1 MASWPA
7 LIGELGGAGARSARS
22 WLAAS
27 GGRARGDGRG
37 RGAMKVRGRFE
48 PEQALPVAAAASRC
62 ACAALACDPPHSLTQ
77 LTASSFA
84 CLAAPV
90 QPGRHSTTTR
100 DVSKTSELLYH
111 QGRVGLGASEPTW
124 RCSEACAMTLLY
136 TVAEEG
142 GAAGGRG
149 VLGRGEVLG
158 WWRAGAAPPVW
169 VGWGHMRGRAARG
182 GRPGCRPHS
191 GE

>member
-1 MASWPA
+1 MATWPA

-48 PEQALPVAAAASRC
+48 PEQALPVAAAALRC
-62 ACAALACDPPHSLTQ
+62 ARDAPPHDPPHSLTQ

-124 RCSEACAMTLLY
+124 RCSEACAMTL
-136 TVAEEG
+136 
-142 GAAGGRG
+142 AALHGDHSAQLSRRHSSDAWELRLRTLC
-149 VLGRGEVLG
+149 VLLPE
-158 WWRAGAAPPVW
+158 A
-169 VGWGHMRGRAARG
+169 
-182 GRPGCRPHS
+182 
-191 GE
+191 